1 MDNLSRPLGSL
12 APLGFLP
19 RHTTIVDRTTE
30 AMVKAHERQDTM
42 ARCVRHRVKR
52 AFESSLFKVIRLSI
66 YQQPHPPSVKLAN
79 CDSFP
84 RIASMQFN
92 MRRIPMALMLSM
104 LCGFML
110 SGCKTTYYSAWEKFG
125 VYKRDLLK
133 KRVIEARD
141 GQKAAGDQFK
151 DALTRLKELYK
162 FDGGKLEAAF
172 TQLKSDYDI
181 SVSKADAVR
190 KHLRDVESVGTDLFS
205 EWQKE
210 IGQISTPNLQA
221 SSKRQWE
228 ETKKRFDSM
237 LAALKKAEGSMNPV
251 LVQFK
256 DHVLYLKHNL
266 NAQAIASLK
275 GEGANIQ
282 DDIAKLIAEM
292 NRSIAQA
299 DEFVKALN

>member
-1 MDNLSRPLGSL
+1 M
-12 APLGFLP
+12 
-19 RHTTIVDRTTE
+19 
-30 AMVKAHERQDTM
+30 
-42 ARCVRHRVKR
+42 
-52 AFESSLFKVIRLSI
+52 
-66 YQQPHPPSVKLAN
+66 
-79 CDSFP
+79 
-84 RIASMQFN
+84 
-92 MRRIPMALMLSM
+92 
-104 LCGFML
+104 
-110 SGCKTTYYSAWEKFG
+110 
-125 VYKRDLLK
+125 
-133 KRVIEARD
+133 
-141 GQKAAGDQFK
+141 
-151 DALTRLKELYK
+151 KELYK

-282 DDIAKLIAEM
+282 DDIAKLISEM